1 MPEFHHNSEVE
12 MAKISSVGRSS
23 NLSSVLRV
31 FRNQDFPFPGCLQR
45 SDLLTQT
52 GSAHQKFVF
61 VKVRIFDVLVSIAF
75 KDHNDGHHAP
85 KGKEMCPETRF
96 QQNRSRNKEVIANVY
111 FTQNQRISCRQRS
124 ENDFPPSDHSYG

>member
-1 MPEFHHNSEVE
+1 MLLKIGCLK
-12 MAKISSVGRSS
+12 MTKISSFERPS

-31 FRNQDFPFPGCLQR
+31 FRNQDFPFPSCLQR

-52 GSAHQKFVF
+52 DSVHQKFVF
-61 VKVRIFDVLVSIAF
+61 VKVRIFDVLEPIAF
-75 KDHNDGHHAP
+75 KDHNDGHRAP

-111 FTQNQRISCRQRS
+111 FTQNQR
-124 ENDFPPSDHSYG
+124 NPK